1 MYENAPGPADALAD
15 TAMMTLADA
24 CAAGMAI
31 VGAQEMRLHPD
42 PSTEELRAALTHA
55 GLPLGAAGADV
66 WQRREGGQPVDGLA
80 ELRRMPARDGAP
92 TDTVDLVL
100 DIAFASSKHAVIVEF
115 RGAPA
120 SWAARQRIEALA
132 AVMRV
137 IRAQLGLLCQGPAV
151 LARPML
157 RLVEEL
163 REFDSNVVS
172 HAFLA
177 LMRVLAAESPSQLEV
192 TALRI
197 AGLADMPAGGAAP
210 QAVALNEIAAAILGR
225 AGLGH
230 TARGV
235 PVMTLADTAAQQA
248 RLPAPAAA
256 YLPFARLRL
265 VERDFAVADDEP
277 TGKLVFRP
285 MDDAGFPWTWL
296 INGPCDGWTAVAS
309 EILGQVHDTVHEFSR
324 MHVIRRRDLPTEEI
338 AEAYELEGTIWWLRT
353 RDGGHEA
360 RLDAGTWIPVN
371 LDPEMSSKDR
381 AIIALFAI
389 APDMRDALS
398 GPARDWANR
407 MAQTVQVSPMI
418 SVAAE

>member
-1 MYENAPGPADALAD
+1 
-15 TAMMTLADA
+15 
-24 CAAGMAI
+24 
-31 VGAQEMRLHPD
+31 
-42 PSTEELRAALTHA
+42 
-55 GLPLGAAGADV
+55 
-66 WQRREGGQPVDGLA
+66 
-80 ELRRMPARDGAP
+80 
-92 TDTVDLVL
+92 
-100 DIAFASSKHAVIVEF
+100 
-115 RGAPA
+115 
-120 SWAARQRIEALA
+120 
-132 AVMRV
+132 
-137 IRAQLGLLCQGPAV
+137 
-151 LARPML
+151 
-157 RLVEEL
+157 
-163 REFDSNVVS
+163 
-172 HAFLA
+172 
-177 LMRVLAAESPSQLEV
+177 
-192 TALRI
+192 
-197 AGLADMPAGGAAP
+197 
-210 QAVALNEIAAAILGR
+210 VALNEIAAAILGR

-381 AIIALFAI
+381 AIIALFVI